1 MPVMRHCTSGC
12 RGGRATFIRQ
22 EYVLLSTKMETA
34 SETNYALTNAVVT
47 L

>member
-1 MPVMRHCTSGC
+1 MRHCTSGC

-22 EYVLLSTKMETA
+22 EYMLLSTKMETA
-34 SETNYALTNAVVT
+34 MENNYALTDAVVT